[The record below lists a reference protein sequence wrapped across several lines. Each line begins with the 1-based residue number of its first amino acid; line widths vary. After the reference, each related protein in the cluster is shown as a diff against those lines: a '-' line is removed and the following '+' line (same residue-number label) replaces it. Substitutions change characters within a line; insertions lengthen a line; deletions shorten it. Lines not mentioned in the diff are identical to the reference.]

1 MTRKTASTM
10 AGTVLLPL
18 LCLAAGAPL
27 PANAQVGQDGLQAAE
42 ETALLATLD
51 SLARAHVEHE
61 RVAGVSVAV
70 VRGPETLLLG
80 GYGEVDLEWNVPTPR
95 DGDANYEIG
104 SMTKQ
109 FTAAAILRLVEEGA
123 VDLEA
128 DITRYLPDY
137 DTRGHAIPVR
147 RLLDHTSGIRGYTEM
162 PFFGEISVRK
172 LPRDTLVTLVEA
184 HPLDFEPGTALIYS
198 NSAYFL
204 LGLIIEE
211 VSGKTYAEYV
221 EQELF
226 EPAGMA
232 DSHYCS
238 ERAVRENRAHGYDSG
253 PDGLLR
259 AAYLDHTWPYAA
271 GSLCSTVADLVRW
284 NQALHGGEI
293 LSVDS
298 YRAMI
303 TPRPL
308 KDGTPTRY
316 AMGLLVTGEGRHRAI
331 SHGGGINGFL
341 SDGRYYPEE
350 DLIVVALQ
358 NSTGPRGPGALTRQL
373 AQAVLGPAPE
383 PPATTFRGDLA
394 ELTGRY
400 TGAARGRTL
409 TLEVRRDGDALIFAV
424 EGTDQ
429 EIRPTHLEGLTWG
442 QGLLRLW
449 FIRKNGEIAEL
460 RLDEGSSHLVLE
472 REEGK

>member
-1 MTRKTASTM
+1 
-10 AGTVLLPL
+10 
-18 LCLAAGAPL
+18 
-27 PANAQVGQDGLQAAE
+27 
-42 ETALLATLD
+42 
-51 SLARAHVEHE
+51 
-61 RVAGVSVAV
+61 
-70 VRGPETLLLG
+70 
-80 GYGEVDLEWNVPTPR
+80 
-95 DGDANYEIG
+95 
-104 SMTKQ
+104 
-109 FTAAAILRLVEEGA
+109 
-123 VDLEA
+123 
-128 DITRYLPDY
+128 
-137 DTRGHAIPVR
+137 
-147 RLLDHTSGIRGYTEM
+147 
-162 PFFGEISVRK
+162 
-172 LPRDTLVTLVEA
+172 VEA